1 MHSMTLVFKN
11 LSRRKGRSVLNSI
24 GLILAIAVIV
34 ATFTISKAMQTQIG
48 EEVEK
53 YGPNIVVKPQTQSVT
68 IPYGDV
74 TVGRSTM
81 QENLIDRISNIPNA
95 KNIRVASPKLFG
107 QARVGEETV
116 LLVGL
121 LPEREQY
128 LKVWWEI
135 EGRVP
140 RDGENEA
147 LLGFDVMKTLG
158 LSLGS
163 TVTINDTPFTVVAS
177 LGETGSNDDY
187 LVFVQLATAQR
198 VLEQLGEV
206 SLVDIGALCSDCP
219 VEEIARQIME
229 IVPGVKAIPVK
240 QAVETRMKAVEQA
253 TSFSLMLGSVV
264 LVTGCAAVMNTMI
277 NAVHQRKREI
287 GVFMSLGADDIFVCK
302 IFLYEALILGIAGG
316 LLGSAMGVIFSVL
329 LGPHMLSTA
338 IRIEDIPVFIVP
350 LSIAGAAVA
359 CLVSSLYPTWRA
371 TKIDPVSALKAI

>member
-1 MHSMTLVFKN
+1 MRSITLVLKN

-34 ATFTISKAMQTQIG
+34 ATFTISNAMQTQIG

-53 YGPNIVVKPQTQSVT
+53 YGPNIVLKPDTKSVT
-68 IPYGDV
+68 IPYGDI

-81 QENLIDRISNIPNA
+81 QESLIDLISNIPNA
-95 KNIRVASPKLFG
+95 KNIRVTSPKLFG
-107 QARVGEETV
+107 QARMGEETV

-121 LPEREQY
+121 IPERELN
-128 LKVWWEI
+128 LKLWWDI
-135 EGRVP
+135 QGQVP
-140 RDGENEA
+140 NDGENEA
-147 LLGFDVMKTLG
+147 MLGSEVMKALG

-163 TVTINDTPFTVVAS
+163 EVTINDTPFTVVAS

-187 LVFVQLATAQR
+187 LVFVRLATAQR
-198 VLEQLGEV
+198 VLGLIGEV

-219 VEEIARQIME
+219 VEEISRQIME
-229 IVPGVKAIPVK
+229 AIPGVRALPVK

-253 TSFSLMLGSVV
+253 TNFSLMLGSVV

-277 NAVHQRKREI
+277 NAVHQRRREL
-287 GVFMSLGADDIFVCK
+287 GVFMSLGADEVYIYK
-302 IFLYEALILGIAGG
+302 IFLYEALILGLVGG
-316 LLGSAMGVIFSVL
+316 VMGSALGILSSMF
-329 LGPHMLSTA
+329 LGPYMLSTA
-338 IRIEDIPVFIVP
+338 ITVEDIPVFIVP
-350 LSIAGAAVA
+350 VSIAVAVVA